1 VDAWPWFPLVVGV
14 SALTIQALGFRAV
27 PTALRIVAATLA
39 GMVILLAGTW
49 IA

>member
-1 VDAWPWFPLVVGV
+1 LVVGV